1 MNIHEFNVKPIFKP
15 TKTIKWMVPDN
26 IRQYVKK
33 VNITTWEI
41 FSQEDITLKPKEV
54 KFIMLGIGFIMS
66 EGVVLTSLS
75 DSLTKKRISLQNGV
89 YLTDTLNMII
99 VLTNNSIEN
108 IRIPKLTTL
117 CFVCYK
123 KLWSILKND
132 RDERE
137 NIPRIINH
145 TRTTNRPKCC

>member
-1 MNIHEFNVKPIFKP
+1 MNIHKFNVKPFYNP

-99 VLTNNSIEN
+99 VLTNNSTEN
-108 IRIPKLTTL
+108 IRIPNLTTL

-123 KLWSILKND
+123 KL
-132 RDERE
+132 
-137 NIPRIINH
+137 
-145 TRTTNRPKCC
+145 